1 MAVSVAMCTWNGSAY
16 VEAQLRSIVE
26 QTRQVQEILVCDDKS
41 ADSTVDVVRR
51 FARTCPVPV
60 RIEVNE
66 SNLGYRLNF
75 SRAMSLCT
83 GDIILLAD
91 QDDVWH
97 PTKVARM
104 TEVFDRRPDVDLVF
118 SDAELVHED
127 LSPVGYTIWQSIEF
141 HSGRQRMV
149 REGRFLQ
156 LLMSRNVV
164 TGATAGIRSRI
175 RDLVLPVPGK
185 WVHDAWIA
193 TMVAATGTA
202 EFVEEPLI
210 LYRQHSAQQ
219 LGGKR
224 LTFSQRYA
232 LARRMNEPYFLDL
245 ATDFAYA
252 KQRLESFPHMVRF
265 PGALELIQGKVEHSR
280 FRAAV
285 KQNGFRY
292 LPRVAGELLRGA
304 YHRYSLGV
312 FSAVQDLLL

>member
-1 MAVSVAMCTWNGSAY
+1 MAVSVAMCTWNGSAF
-16 VEAQLRSIVE
+16 VEAQLQSIAA
-26 QTRQVQEILVCDDKS
+26 QTWRVQEIVICDDQS
-41 ADSTVDVVRR
+41 ADGTVGVLRR
-51 FARTCPVPV
+51 FAQGCSVPV

-75 SRAMSLCT
+75 SRAISMCT

-97 PTKVARM
+97 PTKVARIM
-104 TEVFDRRPDVDLVF
+104 EVFDRRPEVDLVF
-118 SDAELVHED
+118 SDADLVHED

-141 HSGRQRMV
+141 HSSRQRMV
-149 REGRFLQ
+149 REGRFLE

-164 TGATAGIRSRI
+164 TGATAAIRSRI

-193 TMVAATGTA
+193 TMVAATGVA
-202 EFVEEPLI
+202 EFIQEPLI
-210 LYRQHSAQQ
+210 LYRQHASQQ

-224 LTFSQRYA
+224 LTFSQSVT
-232 LARRMNEPYFLDL
+232 LARRMNAAYFLDL
-245 ATDFAYA
+245 ATDFEHA
-252 KQRLESFPHMVRF
+252 KQRLASFPDRIRY
-265 PGALELIQGKVEHSR
+265 PGALELIQAKVEHSR

-285 KQNGFRY
+285 KQNGFRH
-292 LPRVAGELLRGA
+292 LPRVGAELLSGA
-304 YHRYSLGV
+304 YHRYSLGI